1 MLIDTHCHLA
11 SPGFEDTSTGDLVA
25 RALAAD
31 VTELITIGCDL
42 EDSATNIELTEAHDP
57 VFATVGIH
65 PTSAHE
71 IDSSNSH
78 WLDQLETW
86 LAHPK
91 VVALGEIGL
100 DYYHPPRDGSSEDEW
115 RALQERIFRAQLDL
129 AERTAMPVV
138 IHQRNSYADLVAV
151 LREYAGRV
159 RAVFHC
165 FTESP
170 AQALELIE
178 MGFLVSFTG
187 VVTFKNAKLVQETA
201 TAVPAGKFMVETDA
215 PYLAPVPRRGK
226 RCEPAYTR
234 YTAEFIAELRGETLD
249 AISEQTNECAKTFF
263 QY

>member
-11 SPGFEDTSTGDLVA
+11 SPGFEDTTTADLVA
-25 RALAAD
+25 RALEAD
-31 VTELITIGCDL
+31 VAELITIGCDL
-42 EDSATNIELTEAHDP
+42 EDSATNIELAEAHNP

-71 IDSSNSH
+71 IDSSNAA
-78 WLDQLETW
+78 WLEQIEAW

-115 RALQERIFRAQLDL
+115 RALQDRVFRAQLDL
-129 AERTAMPVV
+129 AERSDMPVV
-138 IHQRNSYADLVAV
+138 IHQRDSYADLVAV

-170 AQALELIE
+170 AQAAELIE

-201 TAVPAGKFMVETDA
+201 ASVPGGKFMVETDA
-215 PYLAPVPRRGK
+215 PYLAPVPMRGK

-234 YTAEFIAELRGETLD
+234 HTAEFIAELRGVSLATV
-249 AISEQTNECAKTFF
+249 AAQTTECAKTFF